1 MASYTYNPSMY
12 FIENRK
18 KLQFSEKGN
27 SIKYDFQ
34 WVI

>member
-12 FIENRK
+12 FIENRE

-27 SIKYDFQ
+27 CFIQ
-34 WVI
+34 

>member
-12 FIENRK
+12 FIENRE

-27 SIKYDFQ
+27 SFIQ
-34 WVI
+34 

>member
-12 FIENRK
+12 FIEDRE

-27 SIKYDFQ
+27 YFIQ
-34 WVI
+34 